1 MIITQRTSTQQKI
14 IHYFEG
20 AGLDYY
26 YWDKAFNMHFGYFKP
41 GMNPFNRPALLN
53 QMNREVM
60 NRLELHRYAEPT
72 VLDLGCGLG
81 AASRLMARENP
92 EAQFH
97 GFTITPWQVN
107 FGNELSDEQGFSDQV
122 RLYES
127 DFAQSAYCGSK
138 CGSGLCYGKLLLC
151 SGKGQK
157 RLC

>member
-1 MIITQRTSTQQKI
+1 MITTQSTTAQQKI

-107 FGNELSDEQGFSDQV
+107 FGNELSEEQGFVFGMAGKISCK
-122 RLYES
+122 LPG
-127 DFAQSAYCGSK
+127 QSSGWAL
-138 CGSGLCYGKLLLC
+138 GSGNLLAPGNPT
-151 SGKGQK
+151 SGISRTG
-157 RLC
+157 